1 MYPFTRNQA
10 KLALQKIGLFPV
22 ARAAYRMLNSRIRE
36 QRSNEILFYRE
47 LLKPNSLCFD
57 VGANLGQKA
66 EVFLCCGSRVVIL
79 EPNILCQPTLKYL
92 FRRNPK
98 VELVMA
104 AVGSAPGWMDLHVHG
119 TESTASARPEW
130 DRRVDRMSAVIKVP
144 VMTLNDLI
152 ERYGR
157 PDFVKI
163 DVEGFES
170 EVLKGLSTRVPL
182 LSIEFHSFE
191 MNKTEE
197 CLAILQ
203 GLGNISVRA
212 SDMNCKWLGPKTDKP
227 YDCLRMLQSI
237 SAKGDLF
244 VWIH

>member
-10 KLALQKIGLFPV
+10 KLALQKIGFFPV

-104 AVGSAPGWMDLHVHG
+104 AVGSARGWMDLHVHG

-203 GLGNISVRA
+203 RLGNISVRA
-212 SDMNCKWLGPKTDKP
+212 SDMNCKWLGAKTDKP

-244 VWIH
+244 VWID